1 MINNFLFAI
10 DDIFSNY
17 KKFIAGFLQIMV
29 TFIFFAIVASKVKSL
44 FMISYIEK
52 NMVIDNEV
60 YTFMNCIP
68 ADIGTVINDEEKRD
82 KLINLWKEV
91 SSDDM
96 LASYGAKIYVAD
108 NESKITIN
116 DARYAQSGIA
126 KKNSLTADNRSLKLE
141 VTANFFDI
149 FSLKGNFVPEYKE
162 VFSTGEDDGV
172 TPVIL
177 GYSFAKI
184 YEIGDS
190 FKDEKDDEYRII
202 GFLNK
207 DSYYLYPSSL
217 SGEPVDLGGYVI
229 IPAKL
234 DADEATD
241 VCRLID
247 GIYVISNTPDYCDYV
262 QRRMAEEELFTLDV
276 RSFTYELES
285 GIEYLKDGIKV
296 NGFLG
301 GIVCVFAFM
310 GLVGNLVQYISD
322 YKREFAINML
332 CGSDKAGI
340 ITRIYVQLLLLVIF
354 GIIPTVILYGKSVEL
369 MCTVV
374 FAIIFSL
381 GIMAYPLSLIR
392 RFTIEEMLKR
402 GTE

>member
-68 ADIGTVINDEEKRD
+68 TDIGTVINDEEKRD

-162 VFSTGEDDGV
+162 VFSAGENADA

-177 GYSFAKI
+177 GYSFSKI
-184 YEIGDS
+184 YETGDS

-229 IPAKL
+229 IPAQL

-247 GIYVISNTPDYCDYV
+247 GIYVISQTPDYCDYV

-322 YKREFAINML
+322 YKREFAIIML

-340 ITRIYVQLLLLVIF
+340 ITRIYVQVLLLVIF
-354 GIIPTVILYGKSVEL
+354 GIIPTAILYGKSVEL

-374 FAIIFSL
+374 FAVIFSL
-381 GIMAYPLSLIR
+381 GIMAYPLILIR

>member
-68 ADIGTVINDEEKRD
+68 TDIGTVINDEEKRD

-162 VFSTGEDDGV
+162 VFSAGENADA

-177 GYSFAKI
+177 GYSFSKI
-184 YEIGDS
+184 YETGDS

-229 IPAKL
+229 IPAQL

-247 GIYVISNTPDYCDYV
+247 GIYVISQTPDYCDYV

-340 ITRIYVQLLLLVIF
+340 ITRIYVQVLLLVIF
-354 GIIPTVILYGKSVEL
+354 GIIPTAILYGKSVEL

-374 FAIIFSL
+374 FAVIFSL
-381 GIMAYPLSLIR
+381 GIMAYPLILIR